1 MGKQLALKLAEE
13 YVLRH
18 KKSCFARSVT
28 KKQIREAVQRVAK
41 ALQELGPP
49 NEKLKDAA

>member
-1 MGKQLALKLAEE
+1 MGKQLAIKIAEE

-18 KKSCFARSVT
+18 KDNCFGSKVT
-28 KKQIREAVQRVAK
+28 KKQIQEAIQRVAR

-49 NEKLKDAA
+49 HEKLKRAA

>member
-1 MGKQLALKLAEE
+1 MGKRLAIKIAEE

-18 KKSCFARSVT
+18 KDSCFAASVT
-28 KKQIREAVQRVAK
+28 KKQIREAIQTVAR

-49 NEKLKDAA
+49 TEKMERAA